1 MHNIEATVFVYR
13 NKKTKDIRC
22 EYNLTAKDVDMT
34 KYDHIATLEPRMYIQ
49 YHYDDA
55 EKFALM
61 CEKMSADGYGTLAV
75 AAAIRNEQHS

>member
-13 NKKTKDIRC
+13 NKKTKEILC
-22 EYNLTAKDVDMT
+22 EYISTARDVDES
-34 KYDHIATLEPRMYIQ
+34 KFDHIATLEPRLYIQ

-55 EKFALM
+55 KRFALL
-61 CEKMSADGYGTLAV
+61 CEKMGADGYGTLAV